1 MKKKESLDKPRIK
14 GLRVLYIG
22 VAAIWLVAT
31 LGVYKESK
39 REKFDLS
46 VKPGAVAYGTHSA
59 PIIPMVS
66 VSTRRTA
73 LPMVSGDEVRSS
85 AFYGHAATPSTTT
98 GSSYRVYTTSSASAR
113 TSGGGVAGG
122 GRSSSSS
129 SSSSQYGGGHAVLSM
144 LLSSFAPS
152 AGSIS
157 NTAVTPTNMATTSM
171 RMNIG
176 PRRIVKPTG
185 DGTGGDKQPDVDDP
199 SVWWY
204 WDEYEEDW
212 VSGDPPVGA
221 VKEEGGIYYEW
232 NGSAWIPKG
241 NVPDL
246 GTPVGDAPW
255 LLLLL
260 LMAVYTIFRLRKKQH
275 ASYRFGRLD

>member
-1 MKKKESLDKPRIK
+1 MRKKKESLDKPRIK

-46 VKPGAVAYGTHSA
+46 VKPGAVTYGTHSA
-59 PIIPMVS
+59 PLIPMVS
-66 VSTRRTA
+66 ISSRRTT

-98 GSSYRVYTTSSASAR
+98 GSRYRVYTTSSASAR

-144 LLSSFAPS
+144 LFPSFAPS

-171 RMNIG
+171 RMNVG
-176 PRRIVKPTG
+176 PRRVNPHAGETG
-185 DGTGGDKQPDVDDP
+185 SEGDQYQDTEDP
-199 SVWWY
+199 NLWWY
-204 WDEYEEDW
+204 WSEAAEGW
-212 VSGDPPVGA
+212 VSGDPPVGT
-221 VKEEGGIYYEW
+221 VKEEGGVMYEW
-232 NGSAWIPKG
+232 NGSSWIIKG
-241 NVPDL
+241 QVSDL

-255 LLLLL
+255 LLLILQ
-260 LMAVYTIFRLRKKQH
+260 MTIYVTLRICKKRH
-275 ASYRFGRLD
+275 IAIK

>member
-1 MKKKESLDKPRIK
+1 MKKKESLDKPRIR

-46 VKPGAVAYGTHSA
+46 VKPGAVTYGTHSA
-59 PIIPMVS
+59 PLIPMVS
-66 VSTRRTA
+66 ISSRRTT
-73 LPMVSGDEVRSS
+73 LPVVSGDEVRSS
-85 AFYGHAATPSTTT
+85 ALYGHAATPSTTT

-113 TSGGGVAGG
+113 TSGGGVTGG

-144 LLSSFAPS
+144 LLPSFAPS

-157 NTAVTPTNMATTSM
+157 NTAVTPTNMATASM

-176 PRRIVKPTG
+176 PRRTRPDYT
-185 DGTGGDKQPDVDDP
+185 GTGGEEVEKDGET
-199 SVWWY
+199 WY
-204 WDEYEEDW
+204 WDEEAEDWMNITPVGTVREWEGYYEEWDGYNW
-212 VSGDPPVGA
+212 VR
-221 VKEEGGIYYEW
+221 
-232 NGSAWIPKG
+232 KG
-241 NVPDL
+241 QVSDL

-255 LLLLL
+255 LLLIL
-260 LMAVYTIFRLRKKQH
+260 LMTIYVTLRICKKRH
-275 ASYRFGRLD
+275 IAIK

>member
-46 VKPGAVAYGTHSA
+46 VKPGAVIYGTHSA
-59 PIIPMVS
+59 PLIPMVS
-66 VSTRRTA
+66 ISSRRTTI
-73 LPMVSGDEVRSS
+73 PMVSGDEVRSS

-98 GSSYRVYTTSSASAR
+98 GSSYRVYTTSSASTR
-113 TSGGGVAGG
+113 TSGGGVTGG
-122 GRSSSSS
+122 GRSAFSS
-129 SSSSQYGGGHAVLSM
+129 SSSSQHGGGHAVLSM
-144 LLSSFAPS
+144 LLPSLVSS
-152 AGSIS
+152 AGSMS
-157 NTAVTPTNMATTSM
+157 NTAVTPTNMATASM
-171 RMNIG
+171 RMNVG
-176 PRRIVKPTG
+176 PRRVNPRAGATG
-185 DGTGGDKQPDVDDP
+185 EPGESVEDTDGSK
-199 SVWWY
+199 WWF
-204 WDEYEEDW
+204 WDEDAEAW
-212 VSGDPPVGA
+212 VDEPYIGA
-221 VKEEGGIYYEW
+221 TRNNGGVIEEW

-275 ASYRFGRLD
+275 ASIG

>member
-14 GLRVLYIG
+14 GLRILCIG
-22 VAAIWLVAT
+22 IAAIWLVAT
-31 LGVYKESK
+31 FGVYKESK

-46 VKPGAVAYGTHSA
+46 VKPGAVTYGTHSA
-59 PIIPMVS
+59 PLIPMVS
-66 VSTRRTA
+66 ISSRRTT
-73 LPMVSGDEVRSS
+73 LPVVSGDEVRSS
-85 AFYGHAATPSTTT
+85 ALYGHAATPSTTT

-113 TSGGGVAGG
+113 TSGGGVTGG

-144 LLSSFAPS
+144 LLPSFAPS

-176 PRRIVKPTG
+176 PRRVNPRAGETG
-185 DGTGGDKQPDVDDP
+185 QPGDPPVQDTEDSDL
-199 SVWWY
+199 WWW
-204 WDEYEEDW
+204 WDEDAEDW
-212 VSGDPPVGA
+212 VSGDPPVGT
-221 VKEEGGIYYEW
+221 VKEEGGVMYEW
-232 NGSAWIPKG
+232 NGTSWIIKG
-241 NVPDL
+241 QVSDL

-255 LLLLL
+255 LLLIL
-260 LMAVYTIFRLRKKQH
+260 LMTIYVTLRICKKRH
-275 ASYRFGRLD
+275 IAIK